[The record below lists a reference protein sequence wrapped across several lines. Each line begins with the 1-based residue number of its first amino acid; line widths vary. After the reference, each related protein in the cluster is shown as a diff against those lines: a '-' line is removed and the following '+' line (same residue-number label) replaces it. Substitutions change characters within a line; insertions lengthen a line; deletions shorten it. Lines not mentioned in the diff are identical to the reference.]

1 MNFLEESDE
10 GILAEAERL
19 AAEIDQQKKEWEM
32 GRLQALQ
39 DEEKRF
45 NIEEE
50 DDEDMLT
57 YSSVDAH
64 NQVKNQGGKKEG
76 RGRGRPKGS
85 TVKNVRKV
93 RKTISG
99 NSSSDEETYD
109 SDNYNDSSS
118 LENKDSYSEASDEED
133 SVAKRVKASEYSS
146 LSLGRRSK
154 GDKHS
159 PRTRSRGPLKI
170 NLWTLD
176 ETPLPLSGRKLPGNS
191 RSPIPDTVVDFPLEN
206 DNNETLMVNG
216 DVNGHK
222 DNSGGNEELLC
233 SDGRDD
239 GEVGM
244 LICKPTS
251 NDVPSILTPLSLPNG
266 GEL

>member
-1 MNFLEESDE
+1 MHFLEESDE

-19 AAEIDQQKKEWEM
+19 AAEIEQQKKEWEM

-45 NIEEE
+45 NIEDE

-76 RGRGRPKGS
+76 RCRGRPRGRS
-85 TVKNVRKV
+85 VKSLKKV
-93 RKTISG
+93 RKIVSSTL
-99 NSSSDEETYD
+99 SSDENSCD

-118 LENKDSYSEASDEED
+118 VENKDSYSEASDEED
-133 SVAKRVKASEYSS
+133 SIAKRVKASEYST
-146 LSLGRRSK
+146 LSLGRGSK
-154 GDKHS
+154 GDKES

-176 ETPLPLSGRKLPGNS
+176 ETPLPLSGRTKLPGNS
-191 RSPIPDTVVDFPLEN
+191 RSPIPDTVVDFHLEN

-222 DNSGGNEELLC
+222 DNSGRNEELLC
-233 SDGRDD
+233 LDGRDD
-239 GEVGM
+239 GEDGM
-244 LICKPTS
+244 LVCKST
-251 NDVPSILTPLSLPNG
+251 NDVPSILTSLSLPNG